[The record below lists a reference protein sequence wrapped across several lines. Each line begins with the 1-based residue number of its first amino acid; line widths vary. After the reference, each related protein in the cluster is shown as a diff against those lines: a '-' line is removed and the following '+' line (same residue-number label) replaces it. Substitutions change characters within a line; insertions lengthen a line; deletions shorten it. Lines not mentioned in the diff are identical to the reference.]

1 MDSGFDLF
9 DHTADVGVRAFAP
22 TLPGLL
28 QPAAEG
34 LYAVIGELVPGGD
47 SKPEQFTSASG
58 DLAILV
64 HDFLSELL
72 VMFEQDQRII
82 TALTVDTFEPGRLN
96 ATGESQ
102 ILDPEK
108 SLYDREVKAI
118 TYHGLRITPI
128 EGGHELRYIVD
139 I

>member
-1 MDSGFDLF
+1 MNAAFELF
-9 DHTADVGVRAFAP
+9 DHTADIGVRAFAP
-22 TLPGLL
+22 TLPELL
-28 QPAAEG
+28 RPAAEG

-47 SKPEQFTSASG
+47 SKPEQFTSTTG
-58 DLAILV
+58 DPATLM

-72 VMFEQDQRII
+72 AMFERDRRII
-82 TALTVDTFEPGRLN
+82 TALTVETFEPGRLN

-102 ILDPEK
+102 ILDPER
-108 SLYDREVKAI
+108 SLFDREVKAI
-118 TYHGLRITPI
+118 TYHGLQIEPI